1 MVIFIAALPLLDDY
15 DSTIVISITFV
26 LAILPLII
34 FIVLTLFVH
43 KEGLKKIMTHFT
55 SKDQAPDNDNDT
67 DINNEISLREFH
79 IIIDDSARQN
89 AKVTICGMYVS
100 KQIN

>member
-1 MVIFIAALPLLDDY
+1 
-15 DSTIVISITFV
+15 
-26 LAILPLII
+26 
-34 FIVLTLFVH
+34 
-43 KEGLKKIMTHFT
+43 MTNFT

-79 IIIDDSARQN
+79 IIIDDSARQS
-89 AKVTICGMYVS
+89 AKVTISDMYVS